1 MTKREAVAR
10 ALCAM
15 QNANPDEPY
24 RGGDD
29 PAWMDYLPDADA
41 AILTADAWD
50 AAEEADADDLAEII
64 EVVAERI
71 YGTFEY
77 GGLTGTKPPWERHGN
92 SEVQV
97 KARAMAAK
105 ELAEEQ
111 ERFKR

>member
-50 AAEEADADDLAEII
+50 AANEEP
-64 EVVAERI
+64 
-71 YGTFEY
+71 T
-77 GGLTGTKPPWERHGN
+77 
-92 SEVQV
+92 
-97 KARAMAAK
+97 
-105 ELAEEQ
+105 
-111 ERFKR
+111 